1 MQGVTIMTREEKYKI
16 TSNEYTDLFVEYNRN
31 LKFLDRFPGSTTH
44 IINTRYAVAYVPA
57 SLLTED
63 FITQYSYSS
72 LPNCYG
78 LMSEKSLEASDVQR
92 LRRLPAYNLRGQ
104 GVFVAVIDTGI
115 DYTNPIFRRTDGTSK
130 IVALWDQTIGSDD
143 QYPEGTFFGTEY
155 NNEQI
160 NQALSNQNPLEVVPS
175 TDNIGHG
182 TMLAGIAAGNEVPE
196 NEFSGVAPDSDLI
209 IVKLKQAK
217 TALREFLQIP
227 LDANCYQ
234 ENDILWALDYVLKVA
249 RKFRRPVAICIGL
262 GTSQGSLDGK
272 GPLNNMLSFFGD
284 FPGVAITV
292 PAGNEGNKRGHFFGT
307 IPRTS
312 RSSTVE
318 LNIGENESGF
328 TMELWG
334 TSPNTYSIDIL
345 SPTGEYIPQ
354 IVESLYTHRKI
365 RFLFEDTTIFVDYE
379 IVGTHRGEQLILIRF
394 IAPSPGIWKINVYS
408 RGGFT
413 GNFHIWLPISGFIS
427 DSTFFIRSDPTSTLT
442 SPADAFSPITVT
454 SYNPE
459 SEVLFLE
466 ASKGF
471 TSNNVIKPELA
482 APGVDVIVPTLE
494 QGFTTASGTSIAAA
508 HTTGISAMFLEWGIV
523 KGNHKGIDSI
533 KIKKYLIRGAKRSSQ
548 LQYPNR
554 EWGYGIID
562 VYNVFDIIRIGIP
575 RR

>member
-1 MQGVTIMTREEKYKI
+1 MTREEKYKI

-44 IINTRYAVAYVPA
+44 IINTRYAIAYVPA

-130 IVALWDQTIGSDD
+130 IVALWDQTISSDD

-284 FPGVAITV
+284 YPGVAITV
-292 PAGNEGNKRGHFFGT
+292 PAGNEGNKRGHFFGA
-307 IPRTS
+307 IPKTARI
-312 RSSTVE
+312 STVE

-413 GNFHIWLPISGFIS
+413 GTFHIWLPISGFIS
-427 DSTFFIRSDPTSTLT
+427 DTTFFIRSDPTTTIT
-442 SPADAFSPITVT
+442 SPADASSPIAVT
-454 SYNPE
+454 AYNPE